1 MDKDILTEPHSDD
14 ATKVLHRHY
23 LIKWRVVLSL
33 QINGV
38 ERNFHG
44 WFGDISTTHA
54 TAYLENNLPINS
66 RFQVFFQIP
75 PKTAHDQPKV
85 IQANG
90 QSTYC
95 VLANNGLFRAGIKFN
110 NFLANGLVELEK
122 ELSTHIPAQV

>member
-1 MDKDILTEPHSDD
+1 MDKDILTEPQPDS

-23 LIKWRVVLSL
+23 LIKWKVVLSL

-54 TAYLENNLPINS
+54 TAYLENNLPVNAHLM
-66 RFQVFFQIP
+66 VYFQIP
-75 PKTAHDQPKV
+75 PKSIHDQARV

-90 QSTYC
+90 QSTFC
-95 VLANNGLFRAGIKFN
+95 VLANNGMFRAGIKFN
-110 NFLANGLVELEK
+110 NFQANGLSELEK
-122 ELSTHIPAQV
+122 ELATHIPAQV